1 MAVADPSMHD
11 ALVVGAGPAG
21 SAAAWAL
28 ARAGL
33 RVALVDREAFP
44 RDKTCGDGLIPDALA
59 AIDTMGLGDTVAR
72 EAIDPRALHLVAP
85 SGEAIRLGGNFLC
98 LPRLR
103 FDALLVDAAVSA
115 GAVLLPPM
123 SVLDPIEDGGRV
135 RGARFRVPTGESR
148 VTARF
153 TLLATGANATVT
165 KAFGLSTPLKPNAV
179 AGRAYF
185 RVPPSFATRHPQLS
199 IVYERSLCPGYGW
212 IFPGPGCRYNVGVG
226 FFSDGRGETP
236 SLRDLWARF
245 TTRFPPAAAL
255 LAQSDSLTEFRG
267 APLRIGLQGA
277 TLGRPGLLVLGDA
290 AAMTY
295 PATGEGI
302 GKAMESGLL
311 AARLVA
317 DSLRRAHDPESVH
330 RAYDFEFRRQFATRY
345 QAYWTAQ
352 SWSSRPWLLNLLAS
366 RANRGRFVR
375 RELEALIAETGN
387 PARLFSVR
395 GLIEAVVS

>member
-1 MAVADPSMHD
+1 MVNPSMHD
-11 ALVVGAGPAG
+11 ALVIGAGPAG
-21 SAAAWAL
+21 STAAWAL
-28 ARAGL
+28 ARAGH

-44 RDKTCGDGLIPDALA
+44 RDKTCGDGLIPDSLGALE
-59 AIDTMGLGDTVAR
+59 TMGLRDVVAR
-72 EAIDPRALHLVAP
+72 ESVGPHALHLVAP
-85 SGEAIRLGGNFLC
+85 GGQAVALGGDFLC

-103 FDALLVDAAVSA
+103 FDALLVDAAVRA
-115 GAVLLPPM
+115 GATLLPPM
-123 SVLDPIEDGGRV
+123 SALHPIEEDGCV
-135 RGARFRVPTGESR
+135 RGARFRTAADDSEIR
-148 VTARF
+148 ARF

-185 RVPPSFATRHPQLS
+185 KVPSSVAAEHPQLS

-226 FFSDGRGETP
+226 FFADGRSETP

-245 TTRFPPAAAL
+245 TTRFEPAADLVAR
-255 LAQSDSLTEFRG
+255 SEPLTEFRG
-267 APLRIGLQGA
+267 APLRIGLHGA

-311 AARLVA
+311 AARLVGE
-317 DSLRRAHDPESVH
+317 SLRGGRTTESVH
-330 RAYDFEFRRQFATRY
+330 SAYDSEFRRQFAARY

-366 RANRGRFVR
+366 RANHGRFVR
-375 RELEALIAETGN
+375 RELEGLIAETGN
-387 PARLFSVR
+387 PLRLFSVG
-395 GLIEAVVS
+395 GLIRAVLW

>member
-1 MAVADPSMHD
+1 MAVADPSTHD
-11 ALVVGAGPAG
+11 VLVIGAGPAG

-28 ARAGL
+28 ARSGY
-33 RVALVDREAFP
+33 RVALVDRAAFP
-44 RDKTCGDGLIPDALA
+44 RDKTCGDGLIPDALGA
-59 AIDTMGLGDTVAR
+59 LETMGLRDVVTR

-85 SGEAIRLGGNFLC
+85 SGESVSLAGQFLC
-98 LPRLR
+98 LPRFRL
-103 FDALLVDAAVSA
+103 DALLVDAAVTA
-115 GAVLLPPM
+115 GAALLPPM
-123 SVLDPIEDGGRV
+123 SVLDPIEQRGHV
-135 RGARFRVPTGESR
+135 RGARFRAPAGQAE

-165 KAFGLSTPLKPNAV
+165 KAFGLSAPLKPNAV

-185 RVPPSFATRHPQLS
+185 RVPPSFAARHPQLS

-226 FFSDGRGETP
+226 FFSGRSETP

-245 TTRFPPAAAL
+245 TTRFQPAAEL
-255 LAQSDSLTEFRG
+255 VEQSEPLTEFRG
-267 APLRIGLQGA
+267 APIRIGLQHA

-311 AARLVA
+311 AARLVSE
-317 DSLRRAHDPESVH
+317 SLRRDGDPQLVH
-330 RAYDFEFRRQFATRY
+330 CAYDSEFRRQFAARY
-345 QAYWTAQ
+345 KAYWTAQ
-352 SWSSRPWLLNLLAS
+352 SWSSRPWLLNLLTS

-387 PARLFSVR
+387 PLRLFSVR
-395 GLIEAVVS
+395 GLARAVLS

>member
-1 MAVADPSMHD
+1 MAVTDPSMHD
-11 ALVVGAGPAG
+11 ALVIGAGPAG

-28 ARAGL
+28 ARAGV
-33 RVALVDREAFP
+33 RVALVDRAAFP
-44 RDKTCGDGLIPDALA
+44 RDKTCGDGLIPDALGA
-59 AIDTMGLGDTVAR
+59 LATMGLRDAVVR
-72 EAIDPRALHLVAP
+72 EAIGPRALHLVAP
-85 SGEAIRLGGNFLC
+85 SGDAVRLGGNFLC
-98 LPRLR
+98 LPRFRL
-103 FDALLVDAAVSA
+103 DALLVDAAVGA
-115 GAVLLPPM
+115 GASLLPPM
-123 SVLDPIEDGGRV
+123 SVLDPIEEGGDV
-135 RGARFRVPTGESR
+135 RGARFLAPAGESQ

-165 KAFGLSTPLKPNAV
+165 KAFGLSTSLKPNAV

-185 RVPPSFATRHPQLS
+185 KVPASVASGHPQLS
-199 IVYERSLCPGYGW
+199 IIYERSICPGYGW
-212 IFPGPGCRYNVGVG
+212 IFPGPDCRYNVGVG
-226 FFSDGRGETP
+226 FFSDGRNETP

-245 TTRFPPAAAL
+245 TTRFQPAAEL
-255 LAQSDSLTEFRG
+255 VEKSEPLTKFRG
-267 APLRIGLQGA
+267 APLRIGLHGA

-317 DSLRRAHDPESVH
+317 DSLRRGHDPESVH
-330 RAYDFEFRRQFATRY
+330 RAYDSEFRRQFATRY

-352 SWSSRPWLLNLLAS
+352 SWSSRPWLLNLLTS

-387 PARLFSVR
+387 PLRLFSVR
-395 GLIEAVVS
+395 GLARAVLS